1 MGFSAVYFNFYPDL
15 EVEAMKNLKI
25 MVLALACILVA
36 PFSVTAGDFDGSKQL
51 LCAITKGIECGPDG
65 ECLEVMPED
74 INIPAFIKINFKNK
88 KISGTRENGEIAST
102 KIENMLHIDGKLI
115 LQGAENGR
123 GWSMVITEA
132 IGKMVLTAS
141 GDQVGFILFG
151 NCIPD

>member
-1 MGFSAVYFNFYPDL
+1 MN
-15 EVEAMKNLKI
+15 KLKA
-25 MVLALACILVA
+25 MVLVLSCIIIV
-36 PFSVTAGDFDGSKQL
+36 PFSVSAGDFDGSKQL
-51 LCAITKGIECGPDG
+51 LCAITEAIECGPDG
-65 ECLEVMPED
+65 NCLEVMPED
-74 INIPAFIKINFKNK
+74 INIPAFIKINFEEKT
-88 KISGTRENGEIAST
+88 ISGTRKSGETATT
-102 KIENMLHIDGKLI
+102 KIENTARMDGKLI

>member
-1 MGFSAVYFNFYPDL
+1 MN
-15 EVEAMKNLKI
+15 KLKV
-25 MVLALACILVA
+25 MVLVLSFIFIVPISVA
-36 PFSVTAGDFDGSKQL
+36 AGDFDGSRQL
-51 LCAITKGIECGPDG
+51 LCAITEGIECGPDG

-74 INIPAFIKINFKNK
+74 INIPAFLKINFKEK

-102 KIENMLHIDGKLI
+102 KIETMARMDGKLI

-132 IGKMVLTAS
+132 TGKMALTAS

-151 NCIPD
+151 TCLPQ